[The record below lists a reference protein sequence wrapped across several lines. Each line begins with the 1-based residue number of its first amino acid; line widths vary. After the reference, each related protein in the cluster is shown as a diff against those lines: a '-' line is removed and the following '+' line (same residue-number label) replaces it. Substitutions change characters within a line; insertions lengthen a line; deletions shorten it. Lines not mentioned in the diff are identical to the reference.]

1 MLKRVMNGL
10 RPGNNSC
17 TDVHLS
23 VGLASRSVIYK
34 RKELRTVT
42 LTTTV
47 TSNTYPKNSHP
58 TSH

>member
-1 MLKRVMNGL
+1 MNGL